1 MKIAPAKPV
10 TSPGAATKLR
20 TLPFSTN
27 AARGLQT
34 TPFALFI
41 GCAAAIAVIL
51 VVDCL
56 VPRGV
61 SVSALYVIPIILIQ
75 RAKSTAL
82 TVLTACCSGVFAS
95 IGIIVSPDIGMPAN
109 MVIFDYSIIIVV
121 IAATGL
127 LGVLAARRAKQ
138 LQTMTQLLTLCAWT
152 KQAKVRGEWKPIE
165 NYLRDELGISVTHGI
180 ADGCAERMLADAG
193 IEFHDPAE
201 GSVSGDLRRSA
212 FGQSA
217 A

>member
-10 TSPGAATKLR
+10 TSPARTAKVR
-20 TLPFSTN
+20 TLPFSRN
-27 AARGLQT
+27 GARRLQT
-34 TPFALFI
+34 SRFALFV

-51 VVDCL
+51 AVDCL

-61 SVSALYVIPIILIQ
+61 SISALYVIPIILIQ

-109 MVIFDYSIIIVV
+109 MVILDYSIIMVV

-138 LQTMTQLLTLCAWT
+138 LQTMTKLLTLCAWT
-152 KQAKVRGEWKPIE
+152 KQVKVHGRWTPIE
-165 NYLRDELGISVTHGI
+165 SYLRDELGISVTHGI
-180 ADGCAERMLADAG
+180 ADDCADRLLADAG
-193 IEFHDPAE
+193 IEFSDSNE
-201 GSVSGDLRRSA
+201 GTVSGDLPRSA